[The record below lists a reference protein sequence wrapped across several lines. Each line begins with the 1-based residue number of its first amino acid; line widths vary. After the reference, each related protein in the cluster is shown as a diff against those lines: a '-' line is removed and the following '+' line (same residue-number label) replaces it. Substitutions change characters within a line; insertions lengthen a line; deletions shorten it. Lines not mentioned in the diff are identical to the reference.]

1 MEVFWL
7 KGVKRMKNQKRRKRR
22 RARKIKGM
30 CILCLCAVVGLGL
43 WKQMNKDM
51 GENILA
57 EIADVFSEEKKDY
70 IIEAPKVLEENEI
83 EEKLKELAG
92 EYDEFSEVYEMR
104 DNYPKD
110 MLAALCNNPEMVDF
124 VKGYFDAE
132 KKASGEITRSEL
144 EERFPLF
151 LQWDKRWGYASYGNS
166 NIGMSG
172 CAPTCLSMVIVGLTG
187 NKDATPAQVANFA
200 WKNGYYIEGTGTSWS
215 LMTNGCLEYGIS
227 GREIS
232 LDKDIIFREL
242 EQGHPVICSVRAGDF
257 TTSGHFIL
265 LVGVEDGKIKVNDPN
280 STYRSKETWDYDKL
294 REQIKNLWAF
304 SA

>member
-1 MEVFWL
+1 MVFKVG
-7 KGVKRMKNQKRRKRR
+7 KGVKVMKNQKKRKRG

-30 CILCLCAVVGLGL
+30 CILCLCAVVGMGL
-43 WKQMNKDM
+43 WKQINKDM

-57 EIADVFSEEKKDY
+57 EIVDAFSEEKKDY

-83 EEKLKELAG
+83 ERTLKEMAG
-92 EYDEFSEVYEMR
+92 EYEEFTEVYEMR
-104 DNYPKD
+104 VNYPKD
-110 MLAALCNNPEMVDF
+110 MLAALCNNPEMIDF
-124 VKGYFDAE
+124 VKGYLNAE

-151 LQWDKRWGYASYGNS
+151 LQWDIRWGYASYGNS

-187 NKDATPAQVANFA
+187 NKDATPAQVASFA
-200 WKNGYYIEGTGTSWS
+200 YENGYYIEGTGTSWS

-227 GREIS
+227 GREIG

-242 EQGHPVICSVRAGDF
+242 EQGHPIICSVRAGDF
-257 TTSGHFIL
+257 TTLGHFIT

-280 STYRSKETWDYDKL
+280 STYRSNETWEYDRL
-294 REQIKNLWAF
+294 MGQIKNLWSF
-304 SA
+304 SV

>member
-1 MEVFWL
+1 M
-7 KGVKRMKNQKRRKRR
+7 RNQKRRKRR
-22 RARKIKGM
+22 RARRIKGI
-30 CILCLCAVVGLGL
+30 CVIGLCAVIGFGL
-43 WKQMNKDM
+43 WKQMDTDLK
-51 GENILA
+51 ENILA
-57 EIADVFSEEKKDY
+57 EITKNFGEEETGYQIK
-70 IIEAPKVLEENEI
+70 APKILEDFEI
-83 EEKLKELAG
+83 EEKLGKLAG
-92 EYDEFSEVYEMR
+92 EYDEFSEVYEKR

-110 MLAALCNNPEMVDF
+110 MLAALCNNPEMIDF
-124 VKGYFDAE
+124 VKGYLDAE
-132 KKASGEITRSEL
+132 KKANGGITRDEL

-187 NKDATPAQVANFA
+187 NKDATPAQVAKFA

-215 LMTNGCLEYGIS
+215 LMTNGCLEYGIR
-227 GREIS
+227 GQEIS
-232 LDKDIIFREL
+232 LDKDIIFKEL

-257 TTSGHFIL
+257 TTAGHFIL

-280 STYRSKETWDYDKL
+280 STYRSNWIWEYDKL
-294 REQIKNLWAF
+294 RGQIKNLWAF